1 MVDMA
6 TTGIA
11 RRILA
16 YHMDHRLFPAGEPGR
31 RKAHSRRIAIC
42 EPKRRFQEFRGF
54 LHVLCQDRE
63 VAQQVDGHD
72 VCLRACTV
80 KLLYRALS
88 ISLNRAETCPLKPTL
103 RWSEFPKNGRGFDE
117 A

>member
-6 TTGIA
+6 ATGIA

-16 YHMDHRLFPAGEPGR
+16 YHMDHGLFSAGEPGL
-31 RKAHSRRIAIC
+31 RKVHSRRIAIC

-54 LHVLCQDRE
+54 LHVLYQDRE
-63 VAQQVDGHD
+63 VVQQVDGHD
-72 VCLRACTV
+72 VCLKACTV
-80 KLLYRALS
+80 ELLCRALS
-88 ISLNRAETCPLKPTL
+88 RSSNRAETCLSKPTL